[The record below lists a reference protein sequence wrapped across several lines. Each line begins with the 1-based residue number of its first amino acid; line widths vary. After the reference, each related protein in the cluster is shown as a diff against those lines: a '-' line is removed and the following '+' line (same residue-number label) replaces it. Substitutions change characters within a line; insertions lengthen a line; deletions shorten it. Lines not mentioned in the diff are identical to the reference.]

1 MGLEKLLDAI
11 AEQGWYVWDDFL
23 TPDQVSRLRSC
34 APESW
39 QQARIGRQDE
49 AQRIS
54 QIRSD
59 KIQWLRESMG
69 QPIQDY
75 LERMEQIRQQV
86 NQDFFLGLFEYEAH
100 FAKYEAGDLYKKHLD
115 AFRGNENRKLTT
127 VFYMNPNWRA
137 ADGGELKLYDL
148 NDQLIE
154 TIAPISGR
162 LVVFL
167 SEKFP
172 HEVLPTQAERISIAG
187 WFRTN
192 GVTENRLDIA
202 R

>member
-100 FAKYEAGDLYKKHLD
+100 FAKYEAGDFYKKHLD

-127 VFYMNPNWRA
+127 VFYMNPNWCA

-172 HEVLPTQAERISIAG
+172 HEVLPTQVERISIAG

>member
-39 QQARIGRQDE
+39 QRARIGRQEE

-59 KIQWLRESMG
+59 KIQWLRELMG

-100 FAKYEAGDLYKKHLD
+100 FAKYEAGDFYKKHLD

-127 VFYMNPNWRA
+127 VFYMNPNWCA

-187 WFRTN
+187 WFEPT
-192 GVTENRLDIA
+192 G
-202 R
+202 